1 MSKKKPSNVPETTNR
16 PVVLGFLILAAG
28 GYSTWY
34 WYKPLPDLTQQV
46 STSPW
51 DADRASE
58 WNWTDTAVLQPT
70 LEELQASAAE
80 SNTLPT
86 SAFEL
91 PRTESGLLAAPNI
104 KWQLKPLTQIEP
116 PPKSPDI
123 AIPDQ
128 AIVGHVKP
136 WVDYDSLADPSPAN
150 DTYAWPVK
158 PNRSEIPSTSVAQES
173 PPTRAIL
180 SSGPVDHPNASIGF
194 GPPKLLDSSSN
205 RIQVNDDDA
214 VPPLPRSSA
223 PTEFTVAPPRNPQ
236 YIRQPKSN

>member
-1 MSKKKPSNVPETTNR
+1 MSKKKPSSVPETTNR

-34 WYKPLPDLTQQV
+34 WYKPLPDLTRQV
-46 STSPW
+46 ESSPW

-58 WNWTDTAVLQPT
+58 WNWTDSAVLQPT
-70 LEELQASAAE
+70 FEELQASAVE
-80 SNTLPT
+80 ST
-86 SAFEL
+86 SLHTSVFEL
-91 PRTESGLLAAPNI
+91 PRTDSGLLAAPNI

-128 AIVGHVKP
+128 AIVGQVKP
-136 WVDYDSLADPSPAN
+136 WIDYDNLAEPAPTI

-158 PNRSEIPSTSVAQES
+158 PHRSEIPSTSIAQEPS
-173 PPTRAIL
+173 TTRAIL
-180 SSGPVDHPNASIGF
+180 SSGPVDYPQASIGL
-194 GPPKLLDSSSN
+194 GPPQLLDSSSN
-205 RIQVNDDDA
+205 RIQVSDDDSP
-214 VPPLPRSSA
+214 PPLPRSKA
-223 PTEFTVAPPRNPQ
+223 PTEFTAAPPRNPQ